1 MSATYRIQLLEKQV
15 RQYAAQNEI
24 LRRGIELALPLVRA
38 GHSDLAVKD
47 LTNAIKRVK

>member
-1 MSATYRIQLLEKQV
+1 MSSYRVQLLEKQV
-15 RQYAAQNEI
+15 RKFAAENEL

-38 GHSDLAVKD
+38 GHTDLAVQD